1 VIDAK
6 GTTGRVHVGSV
17 APLGF
22 FTNAQVTAPGF
33 GRRPVK
39 PHLTIAMKVV
49 GEVAYSSEE
58 TQDDADVQ
66 RDGGALFTPALT
78 RLLARCCA
86 NFTET
91 SVQLDPGTSV
101 AAAEASI
108 QRVLPKGFP
117 IEFYV
122 TSLTEAKAERAIEP
136 TSIALAVF
144 GGIAAVA
151 ALLIAGQV
159 IGRQL
164 RLGADDLGTL
174 RALGASPAVTTGDG
188 LPGVFGAIVVGA
200 LLACAVAVGLSP
212 LAPLGSIRAVYPYP
226 GAPRPRPRRA
236 VPCHRVGRGP
246 GRLGGRAARAGRR
259 GRPAGPRPRRGARP
273 GAGQVG
279 HPRHGA
285 SYRGPAG
292 HGNVRREPDHARVPS
307 VAVRLELDVRAELR
321 GHLRQPQPDDGRP

>member
-1 VIDAK
+1 
-6 GTTGRVHVGSV
+6 
-17 APLGF
+17 
-22 FTNAQVTAPGF
+22 
-33 GRRPVK
+33 
-39 PHLTIAMKVV
+39 MKVV
-49 GEVAYSSEE
+49 GKVVYSSEE

-78 RLLARCCA
+78 QLLARCCA

-108 QRVLPKGFP
+108 QQVLPKGFP

-122 TSLTEAKAERAIEP
+122 TSLTAAKAERAIEP

-164 RLGADDLGTL
+164 RLGAGDLGTL

-188 LPGVFGAIVVGA
+188 LPGVFGAVVVGA
-200 LLACAVAVGLSP
+200 LLAVAVAVGLSP

-226 GAPRPRPRRA
+226 GVAFDWTVLGAGFALFVCLLAAAAAVIAYRRA
-236 VPCHRVGRGP
+236 PHRAFARGVPSRATGSAVV
-246 GRLGGRAARAGRR
+246 RAAWAAGLPAPAAEGVRLALDPGAERGRR
-259 GRPAGPRPRRGARP
+259 RSGRPSSA
-273 GAGQVG
+273 QC
-279 HPRHGA
+279 
-285 SYRGPAG
+285 
-292 HGNVRREPDHARVPS
+292 
-307 VAVRLELDVRAELR
+307 
-321 GHLRQPQPDDGRP
+321 